1 MPESERALYIRS
13 QKRLRKISLLKQQAI
28 SRLHSSAQQFAMGKF
43 AMFENVTESE
53 SANNG
58 APEDCV
64 IPERTLEKS
73 VTREIE
79 LKPYRARNAERKEG
93 NFLATQFLSASP
105 SPLQRCVSDVSELY
119 WIAKQRRHPRI
130 QRPYVCA
137 DKYANM
143 ARQTQIDYKA
153 TQCTASML
161 SSHTCIL
168 LLLFGITA
176 NLCCGA

>member
-1 MPESERALYIRS
+1 MPESERALYIGS
-13 QKRLRKISLLKQQAI
+13 KKGLGKISLPKPQAT
-28 SRLHSSAQQFAMGKF
+28 SRLYSSQQFAMGKS
-43 AMFENVTESE
+43 AMFENVAE

-64 IPERTLEKS
+64 IPEGKLEKS

-93 NFLATQFLSASP
+93 NFLATQFLSGSP
-105 SPLQRCVSDVSELY
+105 SPLQRCVSDVSEFY
-119 WIAKQRRHPRI
+119 WIATKQRRRPRI
-130 QRPYVCA
+130 QRSYACA
-137 DKYANM
+137 NKYANM

-153 TQCTASML
+153 KQCTASML